1 MVLYYFNI
9 SNLNID
15 EMKEY
20 ASKECLEKLS
30 TLTDNKEKQI
40 VLAKNLLLNY
50 GFKQLGVLDPIVKL
64 SSNGKPYLSNGKRVS
79 FNLSYSND
87 MLVLLVSR
95 LGVGVS
101 IEYLDNDID
110 LEDFK
115 DFFTT
120 NELEYIQSSD
130 DSLKTFYKLWVL
142 KKSYLKM
149 IDESNQV
156 KPTDFTIKINPEN
169 QISVSHSKVFTEK
182 IKFKLISIH
191 DEYYLGTCSRLNVNE
206 FIEITSENIIN

>member
-20 ASKECLEKLS
+20 ASLDCLEKLS
-30 TLTDNKEKQI
+30 TLTDYKEKEI
-40 VLAKNLLLNY
+40 VLAKNLLLDY
-50 GFKQLGVLDPIVKL
+50 GFKQLGVSNPIIKL

-79 FNLSYSND
+79 FNLSYSED
-87 MLVLLVSR
+87 MIVLLISR

-101 IEYLDNDID
+101 IEYLNKD
-110 LEDFK
+110 LNLDDFK
-115 DFFTT
+115 DFFTAD
-120 NELEYIQSSD
+120 EFEYIQSD
-130 DSLKTFYKLWVL
+130 EDSIKTFYKLWVL

-156 KPTDFTIKINPEN
+156 KPTDFIIKITPEN
-169 QISVSHSKVFTEK
+169 QISLSHSKVFTGN
-182 IKFKLISIH
+182 IKFKLINIH

-206 FIEITSENIIN
+206 FIEITSEKLIN

>member
-1 MVLYYFNI
+1 M
-9 SNLNID
+9 
-15 EMKEY
+15 
-20 ASKECLEKLS
+20 
-30 TLTDNKEKQI
+30 
-40 VLAKNLLLNY
+40 
-50 GFKQLGVLDPIVKL
+50 LDPIVKL

-169 QISVSHSKVFTEK
+169 QISVSHSKVFTEN